1 MATSSDGRFAI
12 QSHIEVGADTDSG
25 DLEFILSPG
34 AKLRLTYKGSQPRLW
49 VKILAQ
55 GALASSGLSVKTG
68 QSLDCLAPAGSLV
81 IETRVVY
88 DGPARTKSV
97 ELKPGETR
105 EITLTD
111 ED

>member
-1 MATSSDGRFAI
+1 M
-12 QSHIEVGADTDSG
+12 
-25 DLEFILSPG
+25 
-34 AKLRLTYKGSQPRLW
+34 
-49 VKILAQ
+49 KILAQ